1 MDNFIN
7 DVLKNLQSYY
17 DGFVKLIPQLVLAF
31 IVFSVLLFIAN
42 RTRSVVNTRLTKR
55 MDDPLLARF
64 LATVI
69 KTTIVLVA
77 LLLVLRIV
85 GLGGLA
91 TGLLSG
97 AGVGAFVIGFAFKDI
112 GENFLAGILMA
123 FDRPFNVGDTVELDG
138 QTGKVIA
145 LNLRN
150 TQIKSFDGKDIFIPN
165 ANIVKNPVVNYT
177 IDGFLRYDFNI
188 GLDYGSDV
196 SEACKIILDTLQTIP
211 GILQDQKKPSVSLG
225 SLDSS
230 TFTLTAYYWLDTY
243 DPNVSSGDIKT
254 IAVDKVLTNLEK
266 SGFYM
271 PGDIIEMKPYK
282 GSGEEKKAV

>member
-1 MDNFIN
+1 METFIS
-7 DVLKNLQSYY
+7 DIIKNLITYY
-17 DGFVKLIPQLVLAF
+17 DSFVAISPKLILAF
-31 IVFSVLLFIAN
+31 LVFSVLLFLAN
-42 RTRSVVNTRLTKR
+42 RTRSVVNTRLSKR

-64 LATVI
+64 LGTVAKTVI
-69 KTTIVLVA
+69 VIVA
-77 LLLVLRIV
+77 LFLALQII

-123 FDRPFNVGDTVELDG
+123 FDRPFNVGDTVELGG
-138 QTGKVIA
+138 QKGIVLA

-165 ANIVKNPVVNYT
+165 ANIVKSPVTNYT

-196 SEACKIILDTLQTIP
+196 SEASKIILETLKEIP
-211 GILQDQKKPSVSLG
+211 GILQDVKKPSVSLG

-243 DPNVSSGDIKT
+243 DDEISSGAVKT
-254 IAVDKVLTNLEK
+254 KAVDKVLTNLEK
-266 SGFYM
+266 AGFYM
-271 PGDIIEMKPYK
+271 PGDIIEMKTYK
-282 GSGEEKKAV
+282 GEGKQ

>member
-1 MDNFIN
+1 MEKFIN
-7 DVLKNLQSYY
+7 DIIENLYNYYESFVAVLP
-17 DGFVKLIPQLVLAF
+17 KLILALF
-31 IVFSVLLFIAN
+31 VFAVLLFVAN
-42 RTRSVVNTRLTKR
+42 RTRSVVNTRLSKR

-64 LATVI
+64 LGTVA
-69 KTTIVLVA
+69 KTLIVIVA
-77 LLLVLRIV
+77 LFLVLQII

-123 FDRPFNVGDTVELDG
+123 FDRPFNVGDTVELG
-138 QTGKVIA
+138 GEKGVVLA

-165 ANIVKNPVVNYT
+165 ANIVKNPVTNYT

-196 SEACKIILDTLQTIP
+196 SEASKIILETLKEIP
-211 GILQDQKKPSVSLG
+211 GILQDKKKPSVALG

-243 DPNVSSGDIKT
+243 DHEISSGAVKT
-254 IAVDKVLTNLEK
+254 KAVDKVLTNLEK

-271 PGDIIEMKPYK
+271 PGDIIEMKTYK
-282 GSGEEKKAV
+282 GGEKVA